1 MFYAL
6 GSLEALTSWRAYE
19 PVDPNDVVIVGTAAA
34 FIDAKRAMQAVVD
47 TLGGGTVL
55 ALTDRRSALD
65 QSNADAIRGATFVIC
80 VDGSALHARTIWR
93 NSPVGD
99 ALCEASVVAIGSVS
113 SVFGTVMI
121 DPRGGAPTTGLNRF
135 DDVVLAMPSEATQRE
150 RTQQLVGPQLLF
162 VELTPTAVLGYDES
176 WRVIDGDVVV
186 TRAGAPAQL

>member
-1 MFYAL
+1 
-6 GSLEALTSWRAYE
+6 
-19 PVDPNDVVIVGTAAA
+19 
-34 FIDAKRAMQAVVD
+34 
-47 TLGGGTVL
+47 
-55 ALTDRRSALD
+55 
-65 QSNADAIRGATFVIC
+65 
-80 VDGSALHARTIWR
+80 
-93 NSPVGD
+93 
-99 ALCEASVVAIGSVS
+99 VVAIGSVS